1 MDLAVRAR
9 VRLLVALALA
19 IVLPFGQAAAAGVPG
34 SDPEPVRGPAAELPN
49 VPTEPT
55 AAAATLVAILLG
67 PDADAANSALTEI
80 LRRSAIPV
88 VSLDGTIVAEPD
100 GLALIDGI
108 IYAELVPD
116 LASSIRAGDFYP
128 VQNVAWLIADS
139 IGFDGELPA
148 SAVLGGF
155 GRWGKEADDPPESK
169 FAGAAA
175 RALSAAR
182 GDVLYESAPP
192 EDVEI
197 DPLQAILLIEH
208 LLSPAVE
215 HSTGSSRAGLLAF
228 LDAQVVNA
236 AGPCDAIY
244 DKFKKADQVDQLKR
258 SALKDAAKDAFKGG
272 LSEGGRQA
280 FEIATKFTDA
290 ADKAGAIASTIILLL
305 NVKIDIT
312 DDHGGQ
318 THTRHSAGEVDRH
331 VQFKAHAWMKS
342 GFNQQEVKC
351 LYFLGLDVPPVGDL
365 PNFRV
370 RWSVQQP
377 QTSGRRGQL
386 TRVAPGDGIKTNP
399 GGSGGEL
406 TNPKGEST
414 LKLEVAIERPP
425 DQGEELTAHVEVRA
439 SLDKDDFPFKLKD
452 LLKLEKLARHAVDA
466 KSPWQVTVDKIFD
479 IVNSAIKRLGLP
491 VQRRLL
497 DVEYHGSDIYLV
509 RGETDVFLFY
519 YTATVFVDVY
529 SCEGIDGPWIG
540 EGGFKNL
547 DGTLFKDAAQKV
559 FGKQFPNQQVVQGVV
574 DHEQLSLGGEP
585 YLTVL
590 RGDQGS
596 RLRLA
601 FDVDFTRVLTSR
613 VRGQTVGTAELLAEY
628 DSLQP
633 FSLSGNPPRF
643 PVRSIDPSQLA
654 SNSQNVCPDVEYIF

>member
-1 MDLAVRAR
+1 LAVA
-9 VRLLVALALA
+9 
-19 IVLPFGQAAAAGVPG
+19 LPFGQAIAARALPG
-34 SDPEPVRGPAAELPN
+34 GPGPGPAASTAGLPPLPGG
-49 VPTEPT
+49 PTQ
-55 AAAATLVAILLG
+55 AATTLVGVLLG
-67 PDADAANSALTEI
+67 PDVEAANAALVEI

-88 VSLDGTIVAEPD
+88 VSHDGTVVAEPD
-100 GLALIDGI
+100 RLALIDGI

-116 LASSIRAGDFYP
+116 LAASIRAGDFYP

-139 IGFDGELPA
+139 IGFDGELPP
-148 SAVLGGF
+148 SAILGGF
-155 GRWGKEADDPPESK
+155 GRWGKEPDDPVESA
-169 FAGAAA
+169 FAGATV

-182 GDVLYESAPP
+182 GDVLYESAP
-192 EDVEI
+192 VEEVEL

-215 HSTGSSRAGLLAF
+215 RTPATSEQGGWLAF
-228 LDAQVVNA
+228 LDPAVANA

-244 DKFKKADQVDQLKR
+244 DRFKKGDQVDQLKR
-258 SALKDAAKDAFKGG
+258 SALKDVAKDAFKGG

-280 FEIATKFTDA
+280 FETATKFTDA

-305 NVKIDIT
+305 NVQIDIT
-312 DDHGGQ
+312 DDHGGK
-318 THTRHSAGEVDRH
+318 THTRHAAGEVDKH

-351 LYFLGLDVPPVGDL
+351 LYFLGLDVPPIGDL

-370 RWSVQQP
+370 RWSIQQP
-377 QTSGRRGQL
+377 QASRRTGQL
-386 TRVAPGDGIKTNP
+386 TRVAPGDGMKTEP
-399 GGSGGEL
+399 GGLGGEL

-425 DQGEELTAHVEVRA
+425 DQGEKLTAHVEVRA

-452 LLKLEKLARHAVDA
+452 LLKLDKLARNAYNA
-466 KSPWQVTVDKIFD
+466 KSPWSVAVDKIFD

-491 VQRRLL
+491 VQRKLL

-509 RGETDVFLFY
+509 RGETDLFLFY

-529 SCEGIDGPWIG
+529 SCEGLDGPWIG
-540 EGGFKNL
+540 EGGFKNM

-559 FGKQFPNQQVVQGVV
+559 FGMQFPNQQQVQGVV
-574 DHEQLSLGGEP
+574 DHEQLRQDPGGEF
-585 YLTVL
+585 YLSVL
-590 RGDQGS
+590 EGDGS
-596 RLRLA
+596 RLRLV
-601 FDVDFTRVLTSR
+601 FDVDFTRVLTTR

-633 FSLSGNPPRF
+633 FSLSGTPPKF

-654 SNSQNVCPDVEYIF
+654 ANSQTVCPIVEYVF

>member
-9 VRLLVALALA
+9 VRLLLAVVLA
-19 IVLPFGQAAAAGVPG
+19 ILLPFGQAAAASVPG
-34 SDPEPVRGPAAELPN
+34 SAPAPVRGPAAELPKL
-49 VPTEPT
+49 PADPT
-55 AAAATLVAILLG
+55 AAAATLVGILLG
-67 PDADAANSALTEI
+67 PDAEAANLALTEI

-108 IYAELVPD
+108 VYAELVPD
-116 LASSIRAGDFYP
+116 LAASVRAGDFYP

-155 GRWGKEADDPPESK
+155 GRWGKEADDPVESA
-169 FAGAAA
+169 FAGATV

-182 GDVLYESAPP
+182 GDVLYDSAPAD
-192 EDVEI
+192 DVEI

-215 HSTGSSRAGLLAF
+215 RISGSSGRGGWLAF
-228 LDAQVVNA
+228 LEPAVANA

-258 SALKDAAKDAFKGG
+258 SALKDVAKDAIKGSLVHG
-272 LSEGGRQA
+272 AEA
-280 FEIATKFTDA
+280 FDAANRFSDA

-305 NVKIDIT
+305 NVRIDIT
-312 DDHGGQ
+312 DDHGKK
-318 THTRHSAGEVDRH
+318 THTRHSAGEVDKH

-342 GFNQQEVKC
+342 GFNAQEVKC
-351 LYFLGLDVPPVGDL
+351 LYFLGLDIPPVGDL

-377 QTSGRRGQL
+377 QSSGRTGQL
-386 TRVAPGDGIKTNP
+386 TRVAPGDGMKTNQ

-414 LKLEVAIERPP
+414 LKLEVALERPA

-466 KSPWQVTVDKIFD
+466 KSPWQVTFDKIFD

-491 VQRRLL
+491 VQRHVI

-509 RGETDVFLFY
+509 RGETEVFLFY
-519 YTATVFVDVY
+519 YTASVFVDVY
-529 SCEGIDGPWIG
+529 SCEGLDGPWIG

-559 FGKQFPNQQVVQGVV
+559 FGKQFPNQQQVQGVV
-574 DHEQLSLGGEP
+574 DHQQLSLSGEP

-590 RGDQGS
+590 RGDEGS
-596 RLRLA
+596 RLRLV

-654 SNSQNVCPDVEYIF
+654 SNSQNVCPDVEYVF